1 MFSQYFLFFNILL
14 FSGFG
19 VEIIFGQKRSR
30 FRPYFNVC
38 LVNSVTLV
46 VNSLLFFALK
56 GFFFSGY
63 QIGDQY
69 VFLMMP
75 AAAVLFNEFLFTL
88 VRHSDFNIFDSLN
101 FVGAVFPM
109 FIYAG
114 AKDLAEAFRLASGA
128 GLGFLL
134 FSLLFFHIKRHAG
147 ANCES
152 GDDFTAFCYEIIMF
166 GLFSASFSIFFK
178 VV

>member
-1 MFSQYFLFFNILL
+1 MFSEYFLFFNILL

-19 VEIIFGQKRSR
+19 LEIIFGHKRSR

-38 LVNSVTLV
+38 LVNSFTLV

-56 GFFFSGY
+56 DFFFDKHH
-63 QIGDQY
+63 IGGQY
-69 VFLMMP
+69 VFLIMP
-75 AAAVLFNEFLFTL
+75 AAAMFFNEFLFKL

-114 AKDLAEAFRLASGA
+114 ARDMAEAFRLSSGA
-128 GLGFLL
+128 ALGFLL

-152 GDDFTAFCYEIIMF
+152 GDDFTAFCYEIILF